1 MLMIGKPLTAEQR
14 LAKATIAIMGK
25 AHVLSAVMMVGER
38 EVDEDAPTAYTNGRD
53 ERYGRKF
60 VDDLADSELRFLV
73 MHEVYHKLYKHMTTW
88 LDLYKEDARLANQ
101 ACDYVINLKLVEEFG
116 TMSMDDGT
124 PFIRMPK
131 SGLLD
136 HKFSGMNAKQVYDL
150 LKEDQEEGGGSGG
163 NKKDDGAGLDDHGWD
178 EAKEMPEDERRE
190 LEREIDE
197 ALRQGA
203 LVAGKTG
210 SGGLRDLSDLL
221 QPKVDWRDVLRDFIT
236 TTCQGKDYS
245 TWRRPNRRFISS
257 NIYMPSSISERI
269 DEIVIAIDTSGSIGG
284 RELAQFLGE
293 VSGICEQVNPERVR
307 LVYWDTSVC
316 ADEVYEGDAIRDIAR
331 STKPAGGGGTD
342 VRCVP
347 LYLQEKSIKAQAVVV
362 LTDGYLGNTWGSWD
376 VPVLW
381 CVMGNK
387 SANPTTG
394 RVVHVDFN

>member
-1 MLMIGKPLTAEQR
+1 
-14 LAKATIAIMGK
+14 
-25 AHVLSAVMMVGER
+25 
-38 EVDEDAPTAYTNGRD
+38 
-53 ERYGRKF
+53 
-60 VDDLADSELRFLV
+60 
-73 MHEVYHKLYKHMTTW
+73 
-88 LDLYKEDARLANQ
+88 
-101 ACDYVINLKLVEEFG
+101 
-116 TMSMDDGT
+116 
-124 PFIRMPK
+124 
-131 SGLLD
+131 
-136 HKFSGMNAKQVYDL
+136 
-150 LKEDQEEGGGSGG
+150 
-163 NKKDDGAGLDDHGWD
+163 
-178 EAKEMPEDERRE
+178 
-190 LEREIDE
+190 
-197 ALRQGA
+197 
-203 LVAGKTG
+203 
-210 SGGLRDLSDLL
+210 
-221 QPKVDWRDVLRDFIT
+221 
-236 TTCQGKDYS
+236 
-245 TWRRPNRRFISS
+245 
-257 NIYMPSSISERI
+257 MPSSISERI